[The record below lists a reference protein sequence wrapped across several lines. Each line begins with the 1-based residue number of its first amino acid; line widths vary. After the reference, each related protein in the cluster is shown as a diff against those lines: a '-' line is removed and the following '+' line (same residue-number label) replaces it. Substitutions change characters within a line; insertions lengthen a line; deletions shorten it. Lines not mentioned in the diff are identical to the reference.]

1 MTNTEIGARIKQR
14 REELGYTLQQVA
26 DQIGVARSTIQR
38 YESGAIAKI
47 KQPVITAI
55 AGALDIPP
63 EWLTGE
69 QEHRTA
75 PATSGKTTREP
86 LVLDDETISI
96 IDELRTRPEM
106 RILFSVSQKASKE
119 DILKAVRIVQALRE
133 ENL

>member
-38 YESGAIAKI
+38 YESGAISKI

-55 AGALDIPP
+55 AGALDTQPG
-63 EWLTGE
+63 WLTGE
-69 QEHRTA
+69 QESGA
-75 PATSGKTTREP
+75 PANTGTSAKQP

-119 DILKAVRIVQALRE
+119 DILMAVRIVKALRE
-133 ENL
+133 ENQ